1 MKQLSL
7 LDLVFFMVESEESPK
22 HVAGLM
28 RLQKP
33 KGCPADYVPRLVEE
47 MKRWDEVQEPFNL
60 VINFL
65 GLTGP
70 RWEYCRD
77 FTFDNHVFYHRPKR
91 SMSWE
96 ETLERVGLLH
106 EPLLDRSKPL
116 WELHVIDG
124 IRGRKFAAYLKL
136 HHAYADGVTMT
147 SWMSKTLA
155 PEPARDSYTPPWAME
170 PEPRRES
177 ASNGPGLTTS
187 LFKLAGLARNQLKA
201 ATGIAK
207 IAAQQAIERT
217 GLTEDAVA
225 LYFNTGRDTVMTG
238 STSPGRNV
246 ATASI
251 PMDRIKRIGKT
262 AYATLN
268 HVALSCIDGAIHRY
282 LADRGIVLDHP
293 VSIQMPVNLRG
304 NGDGGSGNKI
314 GITLVDMAEPT
325 DDPYRR
331 LREIGFKLK
340 SVKTQVAGIPASAF
354 EQFTVLAAGASEV
367 IDMLR
372 LTDYLPTN
380 GHALVSNVP
389 GPRETLFLNES
400 KVERMY
406 PVSTLSPGLRLNI
419 TMFSY
424 AGMLQFGLVST
435 RDLDDLQSLADYII
449 SEFDRLEQA
458 IIDRY

>member
-28 RLQKP
+28 RCQKP
-33 KGCPADYVPRLVEE
+33 KGAPADYVPRLIEA
-47 MKRWDEVQEPFNL
+47 MKRSEEVREPFNL

-77 FTFDNHVFYHRPKR
+77 FSFDNHVFYHRPKR

-96 ETLERVGLLH
+96 QTLERVGLLH
-106 EPLLDRSKPL
+106 EPLLDRRKPL
-116 WELHVIDG
+116 WELHLIDG
-124 IRGRKFAAYLKL
+124 IRGRKFAAYMKL

-147 SWMSKTLA
+147 SWLSKTLS
-155 PEPARDSYTPPWAME
+155 PEPAKDTYTPPWSMDPDPSRG
-170 PEPRRES
+170 PERKAPG
-177 ASNGPGLTTS
+177 ASGT
-187 LFKLAGLARNQLKA
+187 LFRLARLARNQARA
-201 ATGIAK
+201 AAGIAK

-225 LYFNTGRDTVMTG
+225 LYFNTERDTLMTG
-238 STSPGRNV
+238 STTPGRNV

-251 PMDRIKRIGKT
+251 EMDRIKRIGKT

-282 LADRGIVLDHP
+282 LADRGIELDHP
-293 VSIQMPVNLRG
+293 IAIQMPVNLRG
-304 NGDGGSGNKI
+304 NGSGGSGNKI
-314 GITLVDMAEPT
+314 GITLVEMAQPT

-340 SVKTQVAGIPASAF
+340 NVKTQVAGIPAAAF

-389 GPRETLFLNES
+389 GPAQPLYLNES
-400 KVERMY
+400 LVERMY

-435 RDLDDLQSLADYII
+435 RDLDDLQSLANYIV
-449 SEFDRLEQA
+449 SEFDRLEAA